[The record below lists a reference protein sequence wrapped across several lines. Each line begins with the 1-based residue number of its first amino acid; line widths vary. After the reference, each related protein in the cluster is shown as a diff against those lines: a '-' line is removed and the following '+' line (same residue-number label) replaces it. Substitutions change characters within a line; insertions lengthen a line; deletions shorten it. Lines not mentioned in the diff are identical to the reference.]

1 MMVVD
6 MWVVEPSTFVTRGA
20 SGGGSS
26 WEVDGHCRQPGGGAV
41 DVIAAFLSP
50 SVSRQCMDGGVAC
63 RHPEP
68 I

>member
-1 MMVVD
+1 MVD
-6 MWVVEPSTFVTRGA
+6 MWVVETSTFVTRGA

-26 WEVDGHCRQPGGGAV
+26 WEVGGAI

-50 SVSRQCMDGGVAC
+50 SVSWQCMDGGMAC
-63 RHPEP
+63 RHPES